1 MGIKPDSWN
10 NPKLVIYSKKGA
22 GALTQVW
29 SMGAGGSYATAISF
43 DSGSA
48 GESLVLGG
56 GYNCSGAATVDAD
69 TYSPYIRLVGKGW
82 KTNATA
88 ASQQMV
94 VGIVNAPEQGAA
106 SPIGAYRV
114 FYGTNTATPVIT
126 NELYRAE
133 WGDRLGFVFNKFGLA
148 NYNIDVLADNCPIR
162 FGAASDASIYYD
174 GTDLIIDPKVVGSGE
189 VNLNGGNLTT
199 TGSITGGNLSGT
211 NTGDR
216 NKRAVT
222 FTFDGNYASP
232 EAATIASCVMGYSGT
247 FTGWKIID
255 VNGTS
260 SNIVLTIKKNGDA
273 ISGTEKPTLSGASS
287 NSDTD
292 LTTWTTAF
300 SQGDIITAYVDS
312 ASTGVLY
319 TCSVYAEASD

>member
-1 MGIKPDSWN
+1 LTIDQTTPQT
-10 NPKLVIYSKKGA
+10 VIND
-22 GALTQVW
+22 
-29 SMGAGGSYATAISF
+29 F
-43 DSGSA
+43 
-48 GESLVLGG
+48 
-56 GYNCSGAATVDAD
+56 
-69 TYSPYIRLVGKGW
+69 P
-82 KTNATA
+82 
-88 ASQQMV
+88 
-94 VGIVNAPEQGAA
+94 
-106 SPIGAYRV
+106 
-114 FYGTNTATPVIT
+114 
-126 NELYRAE
+126 
-133 WGDRLGFVFNKFGLA
+133 
-148 NYNIDVLADNCPIR
+148 R
-162 FGAASDASIYYD
+162 FGAGIGIVGNYGLYWRDEGDANTIAHISYD
-174 GTDLIIDPKVVGSGE
+174 GDLTIRTVGGTSDIILNSGSG
-189 VNLNGGNLTT
+189 NIDAGTNNITT
-199 TGSITGGNLSGT
+199 TGTITGSNLSGT

-232 EAATIASCVMGYSGT
+232 EVATIASCVMGYSGT

-292 LTTWTTAF
+292 LTTWTTEF

-319 TCSVYAEASD
+319 TCSVYAEASS